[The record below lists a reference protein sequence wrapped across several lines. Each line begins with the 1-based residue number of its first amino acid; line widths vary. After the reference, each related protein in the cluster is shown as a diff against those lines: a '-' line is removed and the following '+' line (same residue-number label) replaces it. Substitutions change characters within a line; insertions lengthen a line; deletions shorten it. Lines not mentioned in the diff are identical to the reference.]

1 MITVVGVF
9 DKFGPAQSAKNELL
23 VAGFTWRQVQL
34 NPDHEIE
41 VKDRERPAS
50 RQAGDQ
56 SVRTTMGNLVRG
68 LFGVGSNR
76 SAHGDLY
83 GSSVRHGDYVL
94 IADVDSEQARARAEE
109 IMRRFGPV
117 ELTHQKT

>member
-23 VAGFTWRQVQL
+23 VSGFTWRQVQL
-34 NPDHEIE
+34 SPEHE
-41 VKDRERPAS
+41 VAPRARGAHQ
-50 RQAGDQ
+50 QAGDQ
-56 SVRTTMGNLVRG
+56 SISTTMGNLMRG
-68 LFGVGSNR
+68 LFGAMGNR

-94 IADVDSEQARARAEE
+94 IVDGDTEQQLAQAED
-109 IMRRFGPV
+109 IMRRYQPV
-117 ELTHQKT
+117 DLTRR

>member
-34 NPDHEIE
+34 NPDHEIK
-41 VKDRERPAS
+41 VTERPAS

-56 SVRTTMGNLVRG
+56 SVGTTMGNLVRG

-94 IADVDSEQARARAEE
+94 IADVDSEQARTRAEE

-117 ELTHQKT
+117 DLSHQKS